1 MNVPLQPL
9 RDFVVALQEEPE
21 TKTASG
27 IYLPVKS
34 TEKPKIAKIVSV
46 GTDVKDIKAGDR
58 VVYGGYSHNPIKVGG
73 TEYLLIKLED
83 ILAVIK

>member
-1 MNVPLQPL
+1 
-9 RDFVVALQEEPE
+9 
-21 TKTASG
+21 
-27 IYLPVKS
+27 
-34 TEKPKIAKIVSV
+34 
-46 GTDVKDIKAGDR
+46 VKDIKAGDR